1 MAIESINPATGKRL
15 KIFRAARWA
24 AVDAALARAERVSRS
39 WRALSM
45 EQRAGGLLAAAR
57 VLRDRKERYG
67 RLMSLEMGKPLGQ
80 AVAEVEK
87 CAWGCEFFARN
98 AEQLLAEERI
108 PSEACK

>member
-15 KIFRAARWA
+15 KVFPATRWA
-24 AVDAALARAERVSRS
+24 AVDSALARAERASRS

-45 EQRAGGLLAAAR
+45 AERARGLLAAAQM
-57 VLRDRKERYG
+57 LRDRKERYG
-67 RLMSLEMGKPLGQ
+67 RLMSLEMGKPIGQ

-98 AEQLLAEERI
+98 A
-108 PSEACK
+108 